1 MKSAVKAA
9 GADDKYVDVAWW
21 RRGVVTGDTR
31 GPTLRTGSRGRMG
44 RRGRRGRSGSGKRV
58 SCVHGLLKD
67 MIKDRRTM

>member
-31 GPTLRTGSRGRMG
+31 GTTLRTGTRGRMG
-44 RRGRRGRSGSGKRV
+44 RRGRKGKWKKV
-58 SCVHGLLKD
+58 CLLKD